1 MVLLFCFLLGC
12 DDCETQSHCQKKG
25 ALFKNPDAHFYSLLN
40 QLYLLRLTV
49 PSLLFL
55 INCCLALLL
64 FRLMKLMNCLI
75 LISHLKAGLVLQK
88 IQRVV
93 FKLLVKSAEMGL
105 NFSSKFQTCCLVCC
119 LVCCL
124 LSCFMRISLRLLSI
138 VCARV

>member
-1 MVLLFCFLLGC
+1 MVLLFCFLLRC

-25 ALFKNPDAHFYSLLN
+25 DFFKNPDAHFYSLLN

-55 INCCLALLL
+55 VNCCLALLL

-119 LVCCL
+119 L